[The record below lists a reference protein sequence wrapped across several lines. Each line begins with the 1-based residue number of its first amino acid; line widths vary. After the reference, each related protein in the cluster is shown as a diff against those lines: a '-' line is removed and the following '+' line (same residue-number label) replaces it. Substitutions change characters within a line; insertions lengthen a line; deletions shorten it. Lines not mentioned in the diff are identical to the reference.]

1 MVRWADPEY
10 FRAMGIPLLRGASFD
25 ATKRLAEAN
34 EVVITHSFA
43 QKYFGAEDPIGK
55 HLITMGQHR
64 FEIVG
69 VVGDTRYK
77 VSRPPEPMM
86 YFSIYS
92 GNFGSSALV
101 IRSAG
106 DVMQIALPIQ
116 KIVQQL
122 DPQLAVMDILTMDQ
136 VIGRSIRDTSFDAG
150 LLLIFAIVSLLLAA
164 VGLFGVLSFIAAQRM
179 QEIGIRMALGAER
192 GRVLGQVLLDG
203 LKPAFI
209 GLMIGLLGSVAG
221 VRLLRSMLY
230 ATRPLDPTV
239 FLLVSVVLLAV
250 AGAACTIP
258 AWRAS
263 RLDPMQALRT
273 E

>member
-1 MVRWADPEY
+1 MISHEMGTRNPKSQNLSLPDDKYSQPLQREQFFAHLLDDVRALPGLKAAGLVRTVPGEGRGGDAGFAIAEHPPLPSGKAQDAVVRWADPEY

-64 FEIVG
+64 FEIIG
-69 VVGDTRYK
+69 VVDDTRYK

-86 YFSIYS
+86 HFSIYS

-101 IRSAG
+101 VRSAG
-106 DVMQIALPIQ
+106 DVMQMALPIQ

-122 DPQLAVMDILTMDQ
+122 DPQLAVIDILTMDQ

-164 VGLFGVLSFIAAQRM
+164 VGLFGVLSFIAA
-179 QEIGIRMALGAER
+179 
-192 GRVLGQVLLDG
+192 
-203 LKPAFI
+203 
-209 GLMIGLLGSVAG
+209 
-221 VRLLRSMLY
+221 
-230 ATRPLDPTV
+230 
-239 FLLVSVVLLAV
+239 
-250 AGAACTIP
+250 
-258 AWRAS
+258 
-263 RLDPMQALRT
+263 
-273 E
+273 